1 MRKSLVPPV
10 IGALLLSAVAIVG
23 GAAPVS
29 AATSAPTQG
38 VTATTI
44 RVGIPY
50 VDLAAVRQFGITLN
64 QGSFPNTY
72 VRVIAN
78 LNASGGINGRRIVPY
93 LVAVNPVGTGP
104 AITAC
109 TQLSEDDSVFV
120 AINPQQADC
129 FLQQH
134 NVPTISGTFQDAPS
148 SGGTPN
154 FTLVPPPTAYDPVQL
169 SVLAHQGDFKGKK
182 VGLFAGQE
190 TDEAELKVVQSSL
203 KSLGVHVVQSA
214 VDGTRLRTTRWRRTS
229 RPHSSPNGS
238 SRPASTRSFAVG
250 TGATVWPESLQAN
263 QSSYL
268 PPWIATS
275 ESSLETSVLG
285 ASIQPKYLQNVLT
298 TSPVP
303 SNYALWHTPAVQ
315 ACDRVVRKAY
325 PSLEITP
332 PTNPLMGS
340 DQTFYAVEAACLNMD
355 LFATIAKAAGK
366 NLTESSFAQRRICA
380 AERRH
385 SRIRCSSVVRSGS
398 GLSARPGV
406 SRHLRQGEER
416 PAVRRLPGGEM
427 TRAWSRASAGRD
439 GHVQGERRPSEPRC
453 RARATGF
460 AGFGVVEFPESVRVD
475 QARELVA

>member
-64 QGSFPNTY
+64 QGSFPDAY
-72 VRVIAN
+72 DAVIAN

-214 VDGTRLRTTRWRRTS
+214 VDGAPQDDEVATNQQAALIAQRFQQAGV
-229 RPHSSPNGS
+229 NEVV
-238 SRPASTRSFAVG
+238 AVG

-366 NLTESSFAQRRICA
+366 NLTESSFAHAGYALRNA
-380 AERRH
+380 A
-385 SRIRCSSVVRSGS
+385 IPGS
-398 GLSARPGV
+398 GVPVSFAPGRAYPLGPV
-406 SRHLRQGEER
+406 YLVTFDKAKNVLQFADS
-416 PAVRRLPGGEM
+416 PA
-427 TRAWSRASAGRD
+427 AK
-439 GHVQGERRPSEPRC
+439 
-453 RARATGF
+453 
-460 AGFGVVEFPESVRVD
+460 
-475 QARELVA
+475 

>member
-10 IGALLLSAVAIVG
+10 VGALLLSAVAIVG
-23 GAAPVS
+23 GAGPVS
-29 AATSAPTQG
+29 AAPSAQTQG

-50 VDLAAVRQFGITLN
+50 VDLAAVRQFGITLD
-64 QGSFPNTY
+64 QGSFPDAY
-72 VRVIAN
+72 DAVIAN
-78 LNASGGINGRRIVPY
+78 LNATGGINGRRVVPY

-109 TQLSEDDSVFV
+109 TQLAEDDSVFV

-134 NVPTISGTFQDAPS
+134 QVPTISGTFQNAPS
-148 SGGTPN
+148 SSGTPN

-190 TDEAELKVVQSSL
+190 TDGAELKVVQSSL
-203 KSLGVHVVQSA
+203 KSLGVKVVQSA
-214 VDGTRLRTTRWRRTS
+214 VDGAPQDDEVATNQQAALITQRFQQAGV
-229 RPHSSPNGS
+229 NEVV
-238 SRPASTRSFAVG
+238 AVG

-268 PPWIATS
+268 PPWIATN

-315 ACDRVVRKAY
+315 ACDRVVAKAY
-325 PSLEITP
+325 PTLEITP
-332 PTNPLMGS
+332 PTNPLTGS
-340 DQTFYAVEAACLNMD
+340 DQTFYAVEAACLNID

-366 NLTESSFAQRRICA
+366 DLTESSFAHAGYALRNATIP
-380 AERRH
+380 
-385 SRIRCSSVVRSGS
+385 GS
-398 GLSARPGV
+398 GVPVSFAPGRAYPLGPV
-406 SRHLRQGEER
+406 YLVTYDKAKNVLQFADT
-416 PAVRRLPGGEM
+416 PA
-427 TRAWSRASAGRD
+427 AK
-439 GHVQGERRPSEPRC
+439 
-453 RARATGF
+453 
-460 AGFGVVEFPESVRVD
+460 
-475 QARELVA
+475 

>member
-1 MRKSLVPPV
+1 MRKSLVPLV
-10 IGALLLSAVAIVG
+10 IGALLLSAMAIVG

-64 QGSFPNTY
+64 QGSFPDAY
-72 VRVIAN
+72 DAVIAN
-78 LNASGGINGRRIVPY
+78 LNASGGINGRRVVPY

-148 SGGTPN
+148 SSGTPN

-190 TDEAELKVVQSSL
+190 TDGAELKVVQSSL

-214 VDGTRLRTTRWRRTS
+214 VDGAPQDDEVATNQQAALIAQRFQQAGV
-229 RPHSSPNGS
+229 NEVV
-238 SRPASTRSFAVG
+238 AVG

-268 PPWIATS
+268 PAWIATS

-285 ASIQPKYLQNVLT
+285 ASIQPKYLENVLT

-325 PSLEITP
+325 PALEITP

-340 DQTFYAVEAACLNMD
+340 DQTFYAVEAACLNID

-366 NLTESSFAQRRICA
+366 NLTESSFAHAGYALRNATIP
-380 AERRH
+380 
-385 SRIRCSSVVRSGS
+385 GS
-398 GLSARPGV
+398 GVPVSFAPGRAYPLGPV
-406 SRHLRQGEER
+406 YLVTYDKAKNVLQFADS
-416 PAVRRLPGGEM
+416 PA
-427 TRAWSRASAGRD
+427 AK
-439 GHVQGERRPSEPRC
+439 
-453 RARATGF
+453 
-460 AGFGVVEFPESVRVD
+460 
-475 QARELVA
+475 

>member
-64 QGSFPNTY
+64 QGSFPDAY
-72 VRVIAN
+72 DAVIAN
-78 LNASGGINGRRIVPY
+78 LNASGGINGRHVVPY

-148 SGGTPN
+148 SSGTPN

-182 VGLFAGQE
+182 VGLFAGVE
-190 TDEAELKVVQSSL
+190 SDGSELKVVQSSL
-203 KSLGVHVVQSA
+203 KSLGVHVVESA
-214 VDGTRLRTTRWRRTS
+214 VDGAPQSDEVATNQQAGLIAQRFQDAGV
-229 RPHSSPNGS
+229 NEVV
-238 SRPASTRSFAVG
+238 AVG

-263 QSSYL
+263 ESTYL
-268 PPWIATS
+268 PAWVATD
-275 ESSLETSVLG
+275 ESGLESAVLG
-285 ASIQPKYLQNVLT
+285 SSIQPKYLENVLT
-298 TSPVP
+298 TSAVP
-303 SNYALWHTPAVQ
+303 SNYTLWHTPAVQ
-315 ACDRVVRKAY
+315 ECDQVVRKAY
-325 PSLEITP
+325 PSLKITP
-332 PTNPLMGS
+332 PTNPLTGS
-340 DQTFYAVEAACLNMD
+340 DQTFYAVESACLNID

-366 NLTESSFAQRRICA
+366 NLTWSTFTHAGYGLKNAAIPGSGAPVSFAP
-380 AERRH
+380 
-385 SRIRCSSVVRSGS
+385 G
-398 GLSARPGV
+398 RPYALGPV
-406 SRHLRQGEER
+406 YLVTFDKAKNVLQ
-416 PAVRRLPGGEM
+416 
-427 TRAWSRASAGRD
+427 
-439 GHVQGERRPSEPRC
+439 
-453 RARATGF
+453 F
-460 AGFGVVEFPESVRVD
+460 AGT
-475 QARELVA
+475 AATK